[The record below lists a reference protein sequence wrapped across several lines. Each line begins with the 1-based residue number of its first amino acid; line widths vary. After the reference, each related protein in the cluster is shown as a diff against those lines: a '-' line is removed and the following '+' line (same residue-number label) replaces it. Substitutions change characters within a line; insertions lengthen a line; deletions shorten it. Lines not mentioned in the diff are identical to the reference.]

1 MNAQDTNDQNRVEV
15 FLDDDPEPIVTHR
28 PPARFQ
34 LDTTRLPDGP
44 HTLHV
49 KAYDSDGQ
57 QGLRHI
63 PFTVRNGPG
72 IAVNG
77 LSENDVLE
85 GSIPILVNAYGG
97 RDEAYWEPSRAETPA
112 PIPTWVWVLFIVIVA
127 FAAFY
132 GVSHWTPPPAMA
144 DSPTYS
150 KLPQLP
156 SAAGER
162 LAELSLEDPES

>member
-1 MNAQDTNDQNRVEV
+1 MSDPDTNDRNRIEV
-15 FLDDDPEPIVTHR
+15 FLDDDPDPIVVHR

-34 LDTTRLPDGP
+34 LDTTQLADGP
-44 HTLHV
+44 HTLHI
-49 KAYDSDGQ
+49 KAYDSAQQ

-77 LSENDVLE
+77 LSNNDVLE

-97 RDEAYWEPSRAETPA
+97 RGETHWEPSRAETPA
-112 PIPTWVWVLFIVIVA
+112 PIPTWVWVLFIVVVA

-132 GVSHWTPPPAMA
+132 GVSHWAPPPEMA
-144 DSPTYS
+144 NSPTYGS
-150 KLPQLP
+150 APQQQ
-156 SAAGER
+156 
-162 LAELSLEDPES
+162 LSTDSDTTP